1 MGRPGKFLTYA
12 GLTIGEMGGS
22 NLGRAR
28 DGCCGGV
35 YAGGLDESE
44 FPDEKNLLI
53 PNMIPLRCGVRF
65 SVAMGLSFVKMQSR
79 KFAKP
84 SATGLPSCCR
94 LCRRH

>member
-1 MGRPGKFLTYA
+1 VKWADTYEMSGRKQILSSRNDVLT
-12 GLTIGEMGGS
+12 GS

-28 DGCCGGV
+28 EGCCGGV

-84 SATGLPSCCR
+84 SISQSN
-94 LCRRH
+94 